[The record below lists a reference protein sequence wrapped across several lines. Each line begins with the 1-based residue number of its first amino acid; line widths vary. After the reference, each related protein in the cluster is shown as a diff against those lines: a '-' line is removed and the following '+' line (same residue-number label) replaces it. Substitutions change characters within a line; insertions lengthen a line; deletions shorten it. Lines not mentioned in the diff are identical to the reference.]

1 MLNNPTRRLRSI
13 VSVALFP
20 VVVLV
25 ASMAGFDPAPALV
38 ATGASAPAAEHTQV
52 AEARRAPK
60 ARKARAAKPRRVCT
74 GKGRARRCSVVT
86 PAPAPPAAPEAAP
99 EAAPVASEAAAPAPA
114 APSGGDPGAFA
125 FLFPNDGRPGRFN
138 PCAVV
143 HYKVNAHR
151 APAGGQADLAEAV
164 SRISAATGITFAY
177 DGLTDE
183 MPQSA
188 GGRYSGSTTIVA
200 WAVPGE
206 SNLLTAGAA
215 GVGGASA
222 VLNPDGTIRIT
233 KGFVVL
239 DATQHTSAGFGGG
252 FSQGALLLHE
262 LGHMVGLHHVGDP
275 AQIMYPTLTA
285 GAPGD
290 LGAGDRNGLAA
301 VGATNGCLA

>member
-1 MLNNPTRRLRSI
+1 MLNHPTRRLRSI
-13 VSVALFP
+13 VVAALFP

-25 ASMAGFDPAPALV
+25 ASVAGFDPAPALV
-38 ATGASAPAAEHTQV
+38 AAGASVPADQTQV
-52 AEARRAPK
+52 AEARRARAPK
-60 ARKARAAKPRRVCT
+60 VRKARAPKPRRVCT
-74 GKGRARRCSVVT
+74 GKGRARRCSTVAPAPVPAPEAPAPEAS
-86 PAPAPPAAPEAAP
+86 PAPAE
-99 EAAPVASEAAAPAPA
+99 AAPAPA
-114 APSGGDPGAFA
+114 APSGGDPGAVA

-143 HYKVNAHR
+143 HYRVNAQR
-151 APAGGQADLAEAV
+151 APAGGEADLAEAV

-206 SNLLTAGAA
+206 SNLLSAGAA

-222 VLNPDGTIRIT
+222 VLNSDGTIRIT

-239 DATQHTSAGFGGG
+239 DATQATSAGFGGG

-262 LGHMVGLHHVGDP
+262 LGHMVGLQHVGDP

-285 GAPGD
+285 GAPGE

-301 VGATNGCLA
+301 VGAGNGCLA